1 VHTITNKTA
10 KKVMFTTSI
19 HLSDY
24 GNKIACIQRQKLI
37 YACKSYV
44 TLTNMY
50 PSLFYVSLI
59 NICLNMLHF
68 QITDICP
75 VCFFI
80 S

>member
-37 YACKSYV
+37 YACKVHAS
-44 TLTNMY
+44 
-50 PSLFYVSLI
+50 FLI
-59 NICLNMLHF
+59 RVFPMGSSFDLR
-68 QITDICP
+68 T
-75 VCFFI
+75 
-80 S
+80 STY